1 MFRCGLYRNFSLYKP
16 FLLIVEQGIRAYDHK
31 SCTRL
36 THRFGLL
43 EHKNVLAKPQN
54 VPGLN
59 RAQKL
64 D

>member
-16 FLLIVEQGIRAYDHK
+16 FLLIVEQGILPTTTKVVLGCPTD
-31 SCTRL
+31 L
-36 THRFGLL
+36 DWL

-59 RAQKL
+59 RA
-64 D
+64 